1 MIRVWSLDE
10 EAAPL
15 TATISRHVPINVADI
30 SAAGCFIASVEPI
43 SEGTVGTLVLD
54 LEGRRYVETIR
65 VCRVEPVGSRH
76 DNRFHSGAQFLT
88 LGATRRSLR
97 HLAATTRTV
106 VAPEVAEPA
115 AAAAASVMSPAE
127 APQAPTASVVSM
139 ESRKAA
145 RRTRE

>member
-1 MIRVWSLDE
+1 MIRVWSFDG

-30 SAAGCFIASVEPI
+30 SAAGCFIESVEPI

-65 VCRVEPVGSRH
+65 VCRVEPVRGPGH
-76 DNRFHSGAQFLT
+76 RFRAGAQFLT
-88 LGATRRSLR
+88 LGASRRSLR

-106 VAPEVAEPA
+106 VAPEMSELAPA
-115 AAAAASVMSPAE
+115 ATASVTAPAE
-127 APQAPTASVVSM
+127 WPHAPATSVVSM
-139 ESRKAA
+139 ESRRAA